1 MCVALRTLR
10 GVNLT
15 IGSTL
20 RLKDGRELRWNPE
33 FPFRRCETLYRQ
45 YRGKPEKLVFLPV
58 PILSFVE
65 RNTHGYERSVR
76 RYEESVQPED
86 GKFVYAVFVGE
97 PVSFSKGLVSL
108 ITEENP
114 NAGGPFYHPR
124 RPFLVEAANWQE
136 AREVAFRKLFQEE
149 ERR

>member
-1 MCVALRTLR
+1 MCVALKTLR
-10 GVNLT
+10 GANLT
-15 IGSTL
+15 IGSAL
-20 RLKDGRELRWNPE
+20 RLKDGREFRWNPE

-76 RYEESVQPED
+76 RYEESVSVKD
-86 GKFVYAVFVGE
+86 GKFTYAVFVGE
-97 PVSFSKGLVSL
+97 PVPFSRGFVSL

-114 NAGGPFYHPR
+114 NVGGPFYHPR
-124 RPFLVEAANWQE
+124 RPFLVEASSWEEAQE
-136 AREVAFRKLFQEE
+136 AAFKKLFCREE
-149 ERR
+149 E

>member
-1 MCVALRTLR
+1 MCVALKTIR
-10 GVNLT
+10 GVNLV

-20 RLKDGRELRWNPE
+20 RLKDGREFRWNPE
-33 FPFRRCETLYRQ
+33 FPFRRNETLYRQ
-45 YRGKPEKLVFLPV
+45 YRGKPERLVFLPV

-76 RYEESVQPED
+76 RYEESVTAED

-97 PVSFSKGLVSL
+97 PVSFSRGLVSL
-108 ITEENP
+108 ITEENGS
-114 NAGGPFYHPR
+114 NVGGPFYHPR

-136 AREVAFRKLFQEE
+136 AREAAFKKLFQEE
-149 ERR
+149 R